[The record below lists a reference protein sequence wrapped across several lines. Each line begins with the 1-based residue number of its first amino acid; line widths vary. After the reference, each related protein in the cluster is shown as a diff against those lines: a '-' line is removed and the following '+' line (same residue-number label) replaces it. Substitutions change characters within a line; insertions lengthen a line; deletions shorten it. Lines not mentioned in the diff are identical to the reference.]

1 MNKSLKWR
9 LLGWTAG
16 GMALLLGVFGVAV
29 YMLAQDLLWREFDDS
44 LQATAR
50 AMASLVKMEDG
61 KIEMDLV
68 ERDMPE
74 FSRARRPS
82 YLELWDGKKVLLRSA
97 SLGSQD
103 LERLEA
109 RSTKALC
116 HTITLPDGRPG
127 RQAVFLFVPS
137 TDPGDETVR
146 PEEDNH
152 EPRSVMAPR
161 PLILAVARDTQAL
174 KENLAALRWL
184 LIGAGAGSVVLMLVV
199 ASLVVRQGLQP
210 LGALAGRIA
219 SISADDL
226 TARVPVEAL
235 PREMAPVGERLNELL
250 QRLQAA
256 FHRERTLTGDVAH
269 ELRTPLAGM
278 RSTMEVTLSRPRQPE
293 EYRESLAECLE
304 IVGQTQSM
312 ADNLLT
318 LARLEGGQAAT
329 QPQVVFLAELAD
341 SLWRP
346 FAKQAQ
352 ARGIAW
358 KNHLEPSLECRAD
371 VALLKTTLSN
381 LLANAAEY
389 TNGGGMVEATG
400 EVRDGKVEVTLTNT
414 GCTLSAEDVPH
425 VFERFWRG
433 DAARGGTGV
442 HCGLGLSLAER
453 AVAALGGTLAAEV
466 TEGLFK
472 IRLVLPAA

>member
-29 YMLAQDLLWREFDDS
+29 YTLAHDLLWGEFDDS

-50 AMASLVKMEDG
+50 TLAALVKMEEG

-74 FSRARRPS
+74 FSRARKPA
-82 YLELWDGKKVLLRSA
+82 YLELWDGKKVILRSA

-109 RSTKALC
+109 RSTKPLC
-116 HTITLPDGRPG
+116 HTVTLPDGRRG
-127 RQAVFLFVPS
+127 RLAALLFVPNA
-137 TDPGDETVR
+137 DPGEENSR
-146 PEEDNH
+146 SEEDDH
-152 EPRSVMAPR
+152 ETHAAMAPR
-161 PLILAVARDTQAL
+161 PLVLAVARDTQTLDA
-174 KENLAALRWL
+174 NLAALRWL

-199 ASLVVRQGLQP
+199 ASLVVRQGLRP
-210 LGALAGRIA
+210 LGALASRIA
-219 SISADDL
+219 AIRADDL
-226 TARVPVEAL
+226 ADRVPVEAL
-235 PREMAPVGERLNELL
+235 PVEMVPVGVRLNELL
-250 QRLQAA
+250 ERLQAA

-278 RSTMEVTLSRPRQPE
+278 RSTMEVTLSRPRQPG

-304 IVGQTQSM
+304 IVRQTQTM

-318 LARLEGGQAAT
+318 LARLEGGQAAA
-329 QPQVVFLAELAD
+329 QPEVVFLAELAE

-346 FAKQAQ
+346 LATQAQ
-352 ARGIAW
+352 TRGIAW
-358 KNHLEPSLECRAD
+358 ENRLDPALECRAD

-389 TNGGGMVEATG
+389 TNNGGLVEATG

-433 DAARGGTGV
+433 DAARGSTGV

-453 AVAALGGTLAAEV
+453 AVAALGGTLSAEV

-472 IRLVLPAA
+472 VRLVLPAA